1 MELPDI
7 PALATRTG
15 EGPQRYP
22 ASLND
27 LTREAL
33 EALGEDYLQRTRI
46 QRKQGRP
53 FFIDKLPN
61 NWLYTGFIHLIL
73 PNAKIIDAR
82 RHPLGC
88 CLSNFKQFYAR
99 GQRFSQVTDFTVKSM
114 RFWGVSE
121 YIFGGSQAELSSN
134 IIAIQVAIFR
144 ITPGNPEFPLAEG
157 ETSQQAIWTLS
168 RSQFTQ
174 LATGNS
180 VDIDGTLSPVFQM
193 DAALSGAFQL
203 AAGDYMI
210 TIGGVLDN
218 AEGDAFAWVDGAF
231 DGGNPATQAYGTR
244 ANQPGEWGRWIGLA
258 QAPEPSAS
266 GAVML
271 FGQGTPVPGPAALAL
286 LGLAGRASR
295 RRRTH

>member
-1 MELPDI
+1 MRQTFAI
-7 PALATRTG
+7 AALAIAASSAHALDGSNTLLYSNAPATDAATG
-15 EGPQRYP
+15 LDQAVFSDAYDSEGDYFY
-22 ASLND
+22 SF
-27 LTREAL
+27 AL
-33 EALGEDYLQRTRI
+33 
-46 QRKQGRP
+46 
-53 FFIDKLPN
+53 
-61 NWLYTGFIHLIL
+61 
-73 PNAKIIDAR
+73 
-82 RHPLGC
+82 
-88 CLSNFKQFYAR
+88 

-121 YIFGGSQAELSSN
+121 YIFGGSQAALSSN

-168 RSQFTQ
+168 RSQFSQ
-174 LATGNS
+174 VATGNN

-218 AEGDAFAWVDGAF
+218 AEGDAFAWVDGEF